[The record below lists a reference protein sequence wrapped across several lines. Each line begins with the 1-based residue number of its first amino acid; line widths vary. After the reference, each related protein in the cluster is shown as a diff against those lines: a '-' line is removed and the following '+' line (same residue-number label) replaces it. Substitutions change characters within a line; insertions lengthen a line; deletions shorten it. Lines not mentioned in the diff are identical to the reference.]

1 LKGFQLI
8 HVLHRHA
15 SKVKLENEQQGEVM
29 ERGNA
34 RLSFVAV
41 ATAGD
46 RLADEHFAAVKNSL
60 LELMRQNVCSFT
72 QNIPSPIV
80 TFTTQITVDS
90 GCGQTKSPERRVRI
104 CDSIVQKFYI

>member
-1 LKGFQLI
+1 
-8 HVLHRHA
+8 
-15 SKVKLENEQQGEVM
+15 M

-46 RLADEHFAAVKNSL
+46 RLADEHFAVKNSL
-60 LELMRQNVCSFT
+60 LELMRQKVCSFT

-90 GCGQTKSPERRVRI
+90 GCGQPKSPEWRVRI
-104 CDSIVQKFYI
+104 CDSIVQKHST